1 MKLSIIKTTI
11 VFISLFSYI
20 YLNSQSYIKPMGNGT
35 TYPVSCTCK
44 DSLGNLY
51 AVQQRQ
57 FNSDTILIQKWST
70 TNNTWTNF
78 TRLINYNIYPSISKT
93 TCNFYANKLYLTALD
108 NNFKLNL
115 MEFDGNIWKAITI
128 FSINYNSFWTAIH
141 SHVFKNKLYF
151 IGGFDSIGGN
161 SMPNVAIFN
170 GNTFTNENFPSQF
183 LTDGT
188 FESHIESNKDTMFF
202 TSNNKI
208 IRHIYPNTWTNIF
221 TTKNNSYE
229 NLQSIALLNNN
240 IFTINN
246 SKLYQLNQNGILLD
260 SFTTIDFKPKLK
272 SINEKLFIVS
282 RNGKLKYFKN
292 NQFKYLDIN
301 EVNDSNFIS
310 FNVVNN
316 KLFYYGSKGV
326 KINGVDYNNIIEIDP
341 DSAIGVGYDT
351 IRCFV
356 FWDKNN
362 NLIKDKNDITPNSF
376 TNVFNITSNKYMI
389 NLDSGKLIDYVL
401 ENQNQEYRLEY
412 YQFDSCVSF
421 KPNSNITTNNSS
433 LSKSNDSIYFPLS
446 KKTNAPYN
454 LVVKNTSSN
463 RARLM
468 VETELS
474 INVEHYHCYFGTISN
489 GSVKVTLDPNTTF
502 KSSTPAYTSK
512 NGNEYTFS
520 NLAISYY
527 QANVIK
533 IKVEY
538 DINKF
543 KVGEKV
549 KHYIELGALANE
561 DPKDNKDSIVQ
572 NLVYSYDPNCKNS
585 IPEGK
590 ITSDVKTIRYY
601 IHFQNEGNDDAHTV
615 TIVDSL
621 FLNLPVY
628 EFQMVHST
636 HPFQV
641 SIQPG
646 TNTVKW
652 IFNNIYLKP
661 KSTNEELSKGYI
673 VFDAKM
679 KNNLKIGDSIRNN
692 ANIYFDYNSPITTNF
707 AVITRIEKVNVNTNT
722 IHTNKELSLY
732 PNPAT
737 YNLTISNNSQ
747 IPTYFKIYDLKGSL
761 ISQGYIS
768 QNNSTSI
775 NVNNWMSG
783 LYLLVNEKGE
793 SIKFFIE

>member
-1 MKLSIIKTTI
+1 
-11 VFISLFSYI
+11 
-20 YLNSQSYIKPMGNGT
+20 MGNGT
-35 TYPVSCTCK
+35 IYPVSCTCS

-57 FNSDTILIQKWST
+57 NNNDTILIQKWST
-70 TNNTWTNF
+70 TNNTWSNY

-93 TCNFYANKLYLTALD
+93 TCNFYNNKFYLTALD

-115 MEFDGNIWKAITI
+115 MEFNGSTWKSITI
-128 FSINYNSFWTAIH
+128 LSMNFYSYMSAIN
-141 SHVFKNKLYF
+141 SHVFKNKLYL
-151 IGGFDSIGGN
+151 IGGFDTIGGN
-161 SMPNVAIFN
+161 SMQNIAIYN
-170 GNTFTNENFPSQF
+170 GSTFSNGNFPSQF
-183 LTDGT
+183 LIDGP
-188 FESHIESNKDTMFF
+188 FESHITSNKDTMYF
-202 TSNNKI
+202 TSKNKI
-208 IRHIYPNTWTNIF
+208 IRHVYPDTWTP
-221 TTKNNSYE
+221 
-229 NLQSIALLNNN
+229 

-246 SKLYQLNQNGILLD
+246 NEYNYFLSIAILNNQIFAINNNKLYQLNKNGILID
-260 SFTTIDFKPKLK
+260 SFVTRDFKPKLK
-272 SINEKLFIVS
+272 SVNDKLFIVNRS
-282 RNGKLKYFKN
+282 GQLKYFKN
-292 NQFKYLDIN
+292 NQFKKLDIN

-310 FNVVNN
+310 FNAVNN
-316 KLFYYGSKGV
+316 KLFYYGSNGV
-326 KINGVDYNNIIEIDP
+326 KINGVNYNNIIEIEP
-341 DSAIGVGYDT
+341 DSAKGVGYDT

-362 NLIKDKNDITPNSF
+362 NYIKDKNDITPKG
-376 TNVFNITSNKYMI
+376 TTDVFNITSNQYML

-401 ENQNQEYRLEY
+401 ENQNQEYRLDS
-412 YQFDSCVSF
+412 YQFDSCVTF
-421 KPNSNITTNNSS
+421 KPKSNITTNNSS
-433 LSKSNDSIYFPLS
+433 LSKSNDSVFFPLS
-446 KKTNAPYN
+446 IKTYTPYN
-454 LVVKNTSSN
+454 LFIKNTSTN

-468 VETELS
+468 EETELS
-474 INVEHYHCYFGTISN
+474 IKVEHNHCYFGTISN
-489 GSVKVTLDPNTTF
+489 GSVKVTLNPNTTF

-520 NLAISYY
+520 NLTVSYY

-538 DINKF
+538 DISKF
-543 KVGEKV
+543 NAGTQV
-549 KHYIELGALANE
+549 KHYIELGPLVNE

-572 NLVYSYDPNCKNS
+572 NLMYSYDPNCKNS

-636 HPFQV
+636 HPYHV

-652 IFNNIYLKP
+652 VFNNIYLKP
-661 KSTNEELSKGYI
+661 KSTNEELSKGFI

-692 ANIYFDYNSPITTNF
+692 AHIYFDYNSPITTNF
-707 AVITRIEKVNVNTNT
+707 AVISRIEKLNVGVKQININ
-722 IHTNKELSLY
+722 NNFNLY
-732 PNPAT
+732 PNPASQQI
-737 YNLTISNNSQ
+737 TISNLSQ
-747 IPTYFKIYDLKGSL
+747 SPTQFKIYDLKGL
-761 ISQGYIS
+761 LIHEGCISQKNLI
-768 QNNSTSI
+768 TI
-775 NVNNWMSG
+775 NTAEWLSG

-793 SIKFFIE
+793 TIKFIIE